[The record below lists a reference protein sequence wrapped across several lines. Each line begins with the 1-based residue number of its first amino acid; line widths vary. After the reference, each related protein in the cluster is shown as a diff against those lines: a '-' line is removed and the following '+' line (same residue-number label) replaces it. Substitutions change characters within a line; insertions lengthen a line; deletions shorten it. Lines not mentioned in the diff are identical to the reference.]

1 MAEKG
6 ATRITACG
14 GKNIMQAK
22 FTKQEKNLG
31 TLELTF
37 SPEEF
42 KAVLPKAYNRSKNH
56 FRINGF
62 RKGKAPFA
70 LALQA
75 YGEQA
80 LYEEAID
87 ILVNEN
93 LPTAI
98 EENKLELVTR
108 PELDVKAIGSK
119 ADTVFELKLTLV
131 PEVKLGKYFG
141 VEAVRPEADVKEEQV
156 EAELKRVQ
164 ARSAR
169 TVPVEG
175 RAIQD
180 GDIVTIDYNGSVD
193 GVEFEGGKAEN
204 YDLTIGSKTFIPGFE
219 EQIMGHSVDDSFDV
233 NVTFPAEYHAEHL
246 AGKAAVFKVVI
257 HAIKVKE
264 LPVLDDEFAKDVS
277 EFDTLEAYKADLR
290 EGIEKSNKERSDR
303 EFENNVLKAA
313 VDASEVDIPAI
324 MVENEIDDLIES
336 QSRQFQMQGVSF
348 EQILQYSGQDIQTYR
363 KSLEESAKIHVK
375 TELVL
380 KAIIKAENISLTDEE
395 KDAEL
400 EKLAKRYSMTV
411 DMIKKQVGNNL
422 EHLFG
427 GALLRKAT
435 DLLCERAISIAPTEE
450 IKL

>member
-1 MAEKG
+1 
-6 ATRITACG
+6 
-14 GKNIMQAK
+14 MQSK

-42 KAVLPKAYNRSKNH
+42 KAVLPKAYNRSKNQ

-70 LALQA
+70 LVLQA

-87 ILVNEN
+87 LLITEN
-93 LPTAI
+93 LASALK
-98 EENKLELVTR
+98 EKELEIVTR

-131 PEVKLGKYFG
+131 PEVKLGKYMG
-141 VEAVRPEADVKEEQV
+141 VEAVRPDSDVKEEQV
-156 EAELKRVQ
+156 EEELKRVQ

-169 TVPVEG
+169 TVPVED
-175 RAIQD
+175 RAVQD
-180 GDIVTIDYNGSVD
+180 GDIVNLDYCGSVD

-204 YDLTIGSKTFIPGFE
+204 YDLTIGSKSFIPGFE
-219 EQIMGHSVDDSFDV
+219 EQIIGHNVNDNFDV

-246 AGKAAVFKVVI
+246 AGKEAIFKILI
-257 HAIKVKE
+257 HGIKTKE

-277 EFDTLEAYKADLR
+277 EFDTLEAYKSDMR
-290 EGIEKSNKERSDR
+290 ERIAKSNKERSDR
-303 EFENNVLKAA
+303 EYENNVLKAV
-313 VDASEVDIPAI
+313 VDASEVDIPQVMI
-324 MVENEIDDLIES
+324 ENEIDEMVDR
-336 QSRQFQMQGVSF
+336 QARQFQMQGIAL
-348 EQILQYSGQDIQTYR
+348 EQILQYSGQDMATYR
-363 KSLEESAKIHVK
+363 KSLEDAAKIHVK

-380 KAIIKAENISLTDEE
+380 KSIIKAENISLTDEE
-395 KDAEL
+395 KNTEL
-400 EKLAKRYSMTV
+400 DNLAKRYSMTV
-411 DMIKKQVGNNL
+411 DMIKKQVGGNI
-422 EHLFG
+422 EQLFG
-427 GALLRKAT
+427 GALLHKAT
-435 DLLCERAISIAPTEE
+435 ELLCEKAISIAPTEE